1 MMHVTGDKWTSM
13 AKGREKIG
21 SLEKENKK
29 ITLMAVDV
37 YMSECKQETV
47 DSVIMRKH
55 INHWWCV
62 TIPLLWF
69 VHKH

>member
-1 MMHVTGDKWTSM
+1 M

-21 SLEKENKK
+21 SLEKENEE

-37 YMSECKQETV
+37 YMSEYKQETV

-55 INHWWCV
+55 INHWW
-62 TIPLLWF
+62 
-69 VHKH
+69 